1 MSSIACAI
9 LLSRKSDLKRP
20 AGISS
25 FSAKGRR
32 DGYVSL
38 TVCITPTQICCCRV
52 RLALDN
58 TLKNKPAYLPRRL
71 YLQKAPQKTKQNKK
85 TVMGRIWHRSQR
97 LGTPAL
103 RPFCARMRRANTGE
117 SRTDPPRT
125 APCPLWLPCL
135 WVHLD

>member
-1 MSSIACAI
+1 MSLIACAI

-25 FSAKGRR
+25 FSAKGQR

-71 YLQKAPQKTKQNKK
+71 YLQKAPPKNKTKQKNSNGQDLAQKPEVGDTCPK
-85 TVMGRIWHRSQR
+85 AILCKNASCQHRRKQNRPSMHCTLSPLAPLS
-97 LGTPAL
+97 LGP
-103 RPFCARMRRANTGE
+103 
-117 SRTDPPRT
+117 S
-125 APCPLWLPCL
+125 
-135 WVHLD
+135 